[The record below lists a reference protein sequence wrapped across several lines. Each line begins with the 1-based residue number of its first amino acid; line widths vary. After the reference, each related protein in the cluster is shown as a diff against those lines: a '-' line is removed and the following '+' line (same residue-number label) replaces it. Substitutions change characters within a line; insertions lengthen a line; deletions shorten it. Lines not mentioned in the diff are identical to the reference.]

1 MSNQTKNSNVNYLID
16 PTFTKLKRLFVW
28 SFENEDD
35 RTSYFKHYVPS
46 IEIKDFNILT
56 DAKFFLHS
64 HKNLEES
71 HEKIEMSR
79 NNDHTTAILLDYES
93 LYWSIT
99 N

>member
-28 SFENEDD
+28 S
-35 RTSYFKHYVPS
+35 
-46 IEIKDFNILT
+46 KDFNILI